1 MKLKTFARRAA
12 AAGAV
17 LAALTLAALPALAAP
32 KVQVSTTNAVADHAD
47 ILSDETEQYVNDVSI
62 KLSDACGAQIG
73 VYTLDELLGSTT
85 MEGFAYD
92 VFNAW
97 GLGSDDLDNGV
108 LLLLAPNEADGG
120 DYYIMR
126 GDGLESQLS
135 FSTLGS
141 LLDEYMEPYWVNGDY
156 DTGTQKTVQALAN
169 RLCSIYGVTLN
180 SSYTDTSAP
189 DKGGPNV
196 MGFVLLVVA
205 VLLVIWLITYLMR
218 PRGPRPPRGGGG
230 GSSNAS
236 KLEEYAMTPEWIN
249 YATAVSSELLDDCV
263 GLWASWNG
271 PSGIPDEDW
280 NRIGR
285 DFFSK
290 NTIVGADGYAQYMRT
305 ASEGNDKFTSGV
317 DAIRTILVDGFANIS
332 NEVGSSKIGN
342 PNSLALS
349 GQTNEAV
356 LQVESWY
363 SWNSITDYSDNIISI
378 KNGYAGRRGAIGDPA
393 DANSIS
399 AYVKSQDADLDAR
412 MTAAIDGA
420 YNAIKS
426 MQAPFR
432 NNLTGSKVDAAITA
446 CSDLTELTEGSLLG
460 LFENAGDYD
469 FTAILTQYADQ
480 VVTPTYKD
488 LKEKAWALYNAMV
501 ALQADNRNQSKVD
514 AACTAWRTM
523 RVPWEQSEAVLFG
536 PAGEE
541 TGLGFDPSMDSWPLD
556 QEDIATI
563 ITNKNL
569 SSVDD
574 YIGAIG
580 SESVRGFH
588 TIELLLFKDGQNRKV
603 LAE

>member
-1 MKLKTFARRAA
+1 MKTKGWMGTVA
-12 AAGAV
+12 
-17 LAALTLAALPALAAP
+17 LAALL
-32 KVQVSTTNAVADHAD
+32 
-47 ILSDETEQYVNDVSI
+47 
-62 KLSDACGAQIG
+62 GATG
-73 VYTLDELLGSTT
+73 CSK
-85 MEGFAYD
+85 
-92 VFNAW
+92 
-97 GLGSDDLDNGV
+97 
-108 LLLLAPNEADGG
+108 NE
-120 DYYIMR
+120 
-126 GDGLESQLS
+126 GDG
-135 FSTLGS
+135 
-141 LLDEYMEPYWVNGDY
+141 
-156 DTGTQKTVQALAN
+156 
-169 RLCSIYGVTLN
+169 
-180 SSYTDTSAP
+180 
-189 DKGGPNV
+189 
-196 MGFVLLVVA
+196 
-205 VLLVIWLITYLMR
+205 
-218 PRGPRPPRGGGG
+218 GGGG

-488 LKEKAWALYNAMV
+488 LERHGHSTTRWSPW
-501 ALQADNRNQSKVD
+501 QADNRNQSKVD

>member
-1 MKLKTFARRAA
+1 MKTKGWMGTVA
-12 AAGAV
+12 
-17 LAALTLAALPALAAP
+17 LAALL
-32 KVQVSTTNAVADHAD
+32 
-47 ILSDETEQYVNDVSI
+47 
-62 KLSDACGAQIG
+62 GATG
-73 VYTLDELLGSTT
+73 CSK
-85 MEGFAYD
+85 
-92 VFNAW
+92 
-97 GLGSDDLDNGV
+97 
-108 LLLLAPNEADGG
+108 NE
-120 DYYIMR
+120 
-126 GDGLESQLS
+126 GDG
-135 FSTLGS
+135 
-141 LLDEYMEPYWVNGDY
+141 
-156 DTGTQKTVQALAN
+156 
-169 RLCSIYGVTLN
+169 
-180 SSYTDTSAP
+180 
-189 DKGGPNV
+189 
-196 MGFVLLVVA
+196 
-205 VLLVIWLITYLMR
+205 
-218 PRGPRPPRGGGG
+218 GGGG

-501 ALQADNRNQSKVD
+501 ARADASPHRPGNR
-514 AACTAWRTM
+514 AHR
-523 RVPWEQSEAVLFG
+523 
-536 PAGEE
+536 E
-541 TGLGFDPSMDSWPLD
+541 TL
-556 QEDIATI
+556 
-563 ITNKNL
+563 
-569 SSVDD
+569 
-574 YIGAIG
+574 
-580 SESVRGFH
+580 SESDVRKRGIRPAEGFPLSDSARRPDDRNRQQPADRLVV
-588 TIELLLFKDGQNRKV
+588 ELLRDRSPQAGRLLRRNHPYRRGAGAADEAARGGRT
-603 LAE
+603 

>member
-1 MKLKTFARRAA
+1 MKTKGWMGTVA
-12 AAGAV
+12 
-17 LAALTLAALPALAAP
+17 LAALL
-32 KVQVSTTNAVADHAD
+32 
-47 ILSDETEQYVNDVSI
+47 
-62 KLSDACGAQIG
+62 GATG
-73 VYTLDELLGSTT
+73 CSK
-85 MEGFAYD
+85 
-92 VFNAW
+92 
-97 GLGSDDLDNGV
+97 
-108 LLLLAPNEADGG
+108 NE
-120 DYYIMR
+120 
-126 GDGLESQLS
+126 GDG
-135 FSTLGS
+135 
-141 LLDEYMEPYWVNGDY
+141 
-156 DTGTQKTVQALAN
+156 
-169 RLCSIYGVTLN
+169 
-180 SSYTDTSAP
+180 
-189 DKGGPNV
+189 
-196 MGFVLLVVA
+196 
-205 VLLVIWLITYLMR
+205 
-218 PRGPRPPRGGGG
+218 GGGG

-469 FTAILTQYADQ
+469 FTAILTQYADLQ
-480 VVTPTYKD
+480 GSQGKGMGTLQRDGRPASRQPEPEQGRRRLHGVEND
-488 LKEKAWALYNAMV
+488 ARALGTE
-501 ALQADNRNQSKVD
+501 RG
-514 AACTAWRTM
+514 R
-523 RVPWEQSEAVLFG
+523 AVR
-536 PAGEE
+536 PCRRR
-541 TGLGFDPSMDSWPLD
+541 D
-556 QEDIATI
+556 
-563 ITNKNL
+563 
-569 SSVDD
+569 
-574 YIGAIG
+574 GARLRP
-580 SESVRGFH
+580 V
-588 TIELLLFKDGQNRKV
+588 DGQ
-603 LAE
+603 LAAGPGGHRHDHNQQEPVERRRLHRSDRQRIGPRLPYHRAVAVQRRAEPKGARRMKISPARE

>member
-1 MKLKTFARRAA
+1 MKTKGWMGTVA
-12 AAGAV
+12 
-17 LAALTLAALPALAAP
+17 LAALL
-32 KVQVSTTNAVADHAD
+32 
-47 ILSDETEQYVNDVSI
+47 
-62 KLSDACGAQIG
+62 GATG
-73 VYTLDELLGSTT
+73 CSK
-85 MEGFAYD
+85 
-92 VFNAW
+92 
-97 GLGSDDLDNGV
+97 
-108 LLLLAPNEADGG
+108 NE
-120 DYYIMR
+120 
-126 GDGLESQLS
+126 GDG
-135 FSTLGS
+135 
-141 LLDEYMEPYWVNGDY
+141 
-156 DTGTQKTVQALAN
+156 
-169 RLCSIYGVTLN
+169 
-180 SSYTDTSAP
+180 
-189 DKGGPNV
+189 
-196 MGFVLLVVA
+196 
-205 VLLVIWLITYLMR
+205 
-218 PRGPRPPRGGGG
+218 GGGG

-271 PSGIPDEDW
+271 PSGIPEEDW

>member
-1 MKLKTFARRAA
+1 MKTKGWMGTVA
-12 AAGAV
+12 
-17 LAALTLAALPALAAP
+17 LAALL
-32 KVQVSTTNAVADHAD
+32 
-47 ILSDETEQYVNDVSI
+47 
-62 KLSDACGAQIG
+62 GATG
-73 VYTLDELLGSTT
+73 CSK
-85 MEGFAYD
+85 
-92 VFNAW
+92 
-97 GLGSDDLDNGV
+97 
-108 LLLLAPNEADGG
+108 NE
-120 DYYIMR
+120 
-126 GDGLESQLS
+126 GDG
-135 FSTLGS
+135 
-141 LLDEYMEPYWVNGDY
+141 
-156 DTGTQKTVQALAN
+156 
-169 RLCSIYGVTLN
+169 
-180 SSYTDTSAP
+180 
-189 DKGGPNV
+189 
-196 MGFVLLVVA
+196 
-205 VLLVIWLITYLMR
+205 
-218 PRGPRPPRGGGG
+218 GGGG

-420 YNAIKS
+420 YTRSRACRRLS
-426 MQAPFR
+426 
-432 NNLTGSKVDAAITA
+432 AIT
-446 CSDLTELTEGSLLG
+446 
-460 LFENAGDYD
+460 
-469 FTAILTQYADQ
+469 
-480 VVTPTYKD
+480 
-488 LKEKAWALYNAMV
+488 
-501 ALQADNRNQSKVD
+501 
-514 AACTAWRTM
+514 
-523 RVPWEQSEAVLFG
+523 
-536 PAGEE
+536 
-541 TGLGFDPSMDSWPLD
+541 
-556 QEDIATI
+556 
-563 ITNKNL
+563 
-569 SSVDD
+569 
-574 YIGAIG
+574 
-580 SESVRGFH
+580 
-588 TIELLLFKDGQNRKV
+588 
-603 LAE
+603 